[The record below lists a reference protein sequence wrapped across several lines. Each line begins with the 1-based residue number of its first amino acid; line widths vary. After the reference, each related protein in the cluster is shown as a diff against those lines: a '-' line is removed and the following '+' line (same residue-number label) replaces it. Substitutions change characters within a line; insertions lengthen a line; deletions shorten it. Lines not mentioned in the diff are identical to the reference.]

1 MVRARL
7 PFTKKFQPKFSV
19 FSGVP
24 TPSECYLIPSNS
36 LGREMGAAF
45 VHIGNMFY
53 KVGIQGMV

>member
-1 MVRARL
+1 MGRARL

-36 LGREMGAAF
+36 LGAAF

-53 KVGIQGMV
+53 KFGIQGMM